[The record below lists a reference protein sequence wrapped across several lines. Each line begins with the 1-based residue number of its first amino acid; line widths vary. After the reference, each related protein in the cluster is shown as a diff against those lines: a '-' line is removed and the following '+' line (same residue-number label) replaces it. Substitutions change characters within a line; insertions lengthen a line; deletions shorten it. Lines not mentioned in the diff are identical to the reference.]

1 MEGVLLVG
9 EANYVIGG
17 IYKSLYE
24 KYRVQ
29 ICAANKVLVENM
41 ISIVEPRLIL
51 IGMYGT
57 DNFDKN
63 ILEYFQHLNPRIPVI
78 FIGTFEEC
86 KDYITIY
93 NDRLFDFLERPV
105 TQRDIEKKCEEVI
118 NKSGMTK
125 EKTGNS
131 DGSEKKAKQKILVV
145 DDSGVFLRTI
155 KSLLEL
161 RYDIILAKSGEKGI
175 SIATSESPDLILL
188 DYEMPGL
195 NGRETLEQLRN
206 IDKTKNI
213 PVIFLTGV
221 KEKEHI
227 LEVLKLQPQGYLLKP
242 VDSNELENKIEE
254 VLR

>member
-1 MEGVLLVG
+1 MESVLLVG

-161 RYDIILAKSGEKGI
+161 RYDMSIIYLTLFFAKNSSILFCLLLPI
-175 SIATSESPDLILL
+175 SSSIHIRNQLVFIRLINFMYHFLSQLL
-188 DYEMPGL
+188 CRTIIYNFPAG
-195 NGRETLEQLRN
+195 NSNYTL
-206 IDKTKNI
+206 
-213 PVIFLTGV
+213 
-221 KEKEHI
+221 
-227 LEVLKLQPQGYLLKP
+227 
-242 VDSNELENKIEE
+242 
-254 VLR
+254 